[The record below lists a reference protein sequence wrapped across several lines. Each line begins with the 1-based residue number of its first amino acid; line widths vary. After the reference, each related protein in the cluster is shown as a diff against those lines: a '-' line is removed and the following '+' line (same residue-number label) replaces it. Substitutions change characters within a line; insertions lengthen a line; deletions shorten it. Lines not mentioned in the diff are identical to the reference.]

1 MGDELLSQIAQDV
14 RDSKHDLHT
23 VNNKVDEMHKML
35 FVEGPAGKPSL
46 HERVA
51 NLESRSKIASWV
63 GSTLAG
69 GVILGAVALVFSFFN
84 PGNNNQ

>member
-23 VNNKVDEMHKML
+23 VTGKVDEMHRML

-63 GSTLAG
+63 GSTIAG
-69 GVILGAVALVFSFFN
+69 GLILGAIAFFFSFF
-84 PGNNNQ
+84 PQGPHK

>member
-14 RDSKHDLHT
+14 RDSKHDLHAVT
-23 VNNKVDEMHKML
+23 GKVDEMHRML

-51 NLESRSKIASWV
+51 NLESRSKIAGWI

-69 GVILGAVALVFSFFN
+69 GLILGVVALFFSYIK
-84 PGNNNQ
+84 PGNNSQ